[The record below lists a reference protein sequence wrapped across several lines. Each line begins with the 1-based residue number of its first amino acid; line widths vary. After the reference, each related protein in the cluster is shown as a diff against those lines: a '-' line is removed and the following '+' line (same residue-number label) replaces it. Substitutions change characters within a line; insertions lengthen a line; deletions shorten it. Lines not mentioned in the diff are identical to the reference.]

1 MTIDGSLAIVHF
13 PLQSKDDRNWL
24 LLVINRLYF
33 AQKNLTPVDI
43 CRPQW
48 KGV

>member
-13 PLQSKDDRNWL
+13 HLQSKDDRNWL
-24 LLVINRLYF
+24 LLVINRLNF
-33 AQKNLTPVDI
+33 AQNSTPVDI